1 MKYRI
6 QTIETPFRAT
16 VSVPGS
22 KSCTHRMLIAAAL
35 SGGRCRIENALDSD
49 DTRLTAGALDLMGAS
64 FVWEGDRVT
73 VDGCGAQLRRVY
85 SDIDLRHSGTS
96 MRLLTAVAA
105 LGRHRYTLTGS
116 RRMQERPIQS
126 LLDSLVQIGVA
137 ARSKKE
143 NGCPPVEIC
152 GPPTAAGA
160 VTVDCRTSSQYLSA
174 LMLVAPCVRGG
185 LDLKVVQGPVSR
197 PYVDMT
203 EDVMR
208 AFGVPVE
215 RSGYDRFAISGNQTY
230 RSGDYRVEPDASQA
244 GYFWT
249 AAAVAGG
256 TVTVEG
262 IETGSVQGDMGLL
275 HLLEKMGSRVER
287 NAAGITVAGGK
298 LKAIEAD
305 MADMPDAVPTI
316 AVAAAFAA
324 GTSRLGNVG
333 HLALKESNR
342 LEAVINE
349 LNRMHIAAKLDR
361 HDLVIQGGRPTGAVI
376 RTYNDHRIAMSFAIA
391 GLRVPGVVI
400 RDPGCVRKSFPR
412 FWEVFEELYQT

>member
-1 MKYRI
+1 
-6 QTIETPFRAT
+6 
-16 VSVPGS
+16 
-22 KSCTHRMLIAAAL
+22 
-35 SGGRCRIENALDSD
+35 
-49 DTRLTAGALDLMGAS
+49 
-64 FVWEGDRVT
+64 
-73 VDGCGAQLRRVY
+73 
-85 SDIDLRHSGTS
+85 
-96 MRLLTAVAA
+96 
-105 LGRHRYTLTGS
+105 
-116 RRMQERPIQS
+116 
-126 LLDSLVQIGVA
+126 
-137 ARSKKE
+137 
-143 NGCPPVEIC
+143 
-152 GPPTAAGA
+152 
-160 VTVDCRTSSQYLSA
+160 
-174 LMLVAPCVRGG
+174 MLVAPCVRGG

-208 AFGVPVE
+208 AFGVSVE
-215 RSGYDRFAISGNQTY
+215 RSGYDRFTISGNQTY

-256 TVTVEG
+256 RVTVEG

-287 NAAGITVAGGK
+287 NADGITVAGGK